1 MERKIKYLNKTETII
16 KFYSES
22 ESIFNERINF
32 IKKVEKKKIKFKEAL
47 KYSKIWSNI
56 KFKECKYNKK
66 VYLKVMDFDK

>member
-22 ESIFNERINF
+22 ESIFNQRINF

-66 VYLKVMDFDK
+66 VYLKVIDFDK